1 MYINVRLLNRYKNL
15 LIYKVPDSWS
25 CTNLE
30 GRIVLVP
37 LKNQIKKGYV
47 ESVQKE
53 LDANQNYTIKEAM
66 DLQNS
71 PDDPNFHAFVQ
82 KVSNYYAV
90 DKIDILERLSRVFD
104 FKEPENLDHLD
115 DAQLP
120 KEINL
125 SLTLTPEQSEIV
137 EKTTTQI
144 NQNKPYIGLI
154 HGVTGSGKTEIYK
167 NLIYNTLKLGKSVLF
182 LLPEISLAIEFYKR
196 FKRELPD
203 DFNIYSFHSATG
215 AKNKKLLWKALVN
228 QNPVLIIGVHLP
240 VFLPMANLGLILID
254 EEHDVGFQEKKHPK
268 FNTKEIALIRAQV
281 YKIPAILG
289 SATPSIASLYAV
301 HQKGWELFRLKDRFK
316 GVFPEI
322 QLVNLKHRERGHF
335 WISRELEKAIAHCL
349 EKKEKSI
356 IFLNRRGYCFFV
368 QCKLCGHIPNC
379 VNCSISLTLHSDR
392 TLRCHYC
399 NFRTSEPTACLK
411 CNAKE
416 QDILKKG
423 IGTQQIAK
431 ILAKLFPE
439 ARIGRLDLDTS
450 IDKKN
455 LQATLQDFDND
466 KLDILVGT
474 QTITKGYNFQ
484 KVTLI
489 GILWA
494 DSNLSF
500 PIYNASEAALQ
511 QIIQVA
517 GRAGR
522 QGQKSLVVVQAIKN
536 HEIFNYINEHRYE
549 AFYNYEIENRIAVR
563 YPPFIRLAEI
573 EVKNQEESVLET
585 EAILLKK
592 EMNGIIK
599 KLGVSL
605 IVMGPVDPVVQKIK
619 NVSSKKFYLKSENS
633 THLSLV
639 YHHID
644 RSKYSSAIYFTPNP
658 LS

>member
-1 MYINVRLLNRYKNL
+1 
-15 LIYKVPDSWS
+15 VPESWS

-37 LKNQIKKGYV
+37 LKNQIRKGYI
-47 ESVQKE
+47 ESVQHE
-53 LDANQNYTIKEAM
+53 LGPEQNFKIKEAT

-71 PDDPNFHAFVQ
+71 PIDPTYHTFVQ
-82 KVSNYYAV
+82 KVSNYYSV

-104 FKEPENLDHLD
+104 FKEPEIPENNNEEH
-115 DAQLP
+115 LP
-120 KEINL
+120 KAIDL
-125 SLTLTPEQSEIV
+125 GLTLTPEQAFIV
-137 EKTTTQI
+137 DKTTAQI
-144 NQNKPYIGLI
+144 NQNKSYIGLI

-215 AKNKKLLWKALVN
+215 AKNKKLLWKALAN

-240 VFLPMANLGLILID
+240 VFLPMANLGLIIID

-268 FNTKEIALIRAQV
+268 FNTKEIALIRAQI

-289 SATPSIASLYAV
+289 SATPSISSLYAV
-301 HQKGWELFRLKDRFK
+301 RHKGWELFRLKDRFK
-316 GVFPEI
+316 AVFPEI
-322 QLVNLKHRERGHF
+322 QLVSLKNREKGHF
-335 WISRELEKAIAHCL
+335 WISKELEKAIACCL
-349 EKKEKSI
+349 EKKEKCI

-379 VNCSISLTLHSDR
+379 VNCSISLTLHADR

-399 NFRTSEPTACLK
+399 NFRIPEPTLCLK
-411 CNAKE
+411 CGTKE

-431 ILAKLFPE
+431 IAAKLFPE
-439 ARIGRLDLDTS
+439 ARIGRLDLDTTV
-450 IDKKN
+450 DKKK
-455 LQATLQDFDND
+455 LQETLHDFDHG
-466 KLDILVGT
+466 KLDILIGT

-484 KVTLI
+484 GVTLI

-522 QGQKSLVVVQAIKN
+522 QGQKSLVVVQTIKN
-536 HEIFNYINEHRYE
+536 HEIFNYINEHQYE
-549 AFYNYEIENRIAVR
+549 AFYEYEIENRIAVR

-573 EVKNQEESVLET
+573 EVKNQNESILEQ
-585 EAILLKK
+585 EAKLIKQEL
-592 EMNGIIK
+592 NAIIK
-599 KLGVSL
+599 KLGIQL
-605 IVMGPVDPVVQKIK
+605 TLMGPVDPVVQKIK
-619 NVSSKKFYLKSENS
+619 NFSSKKFYLKSENS
-633 THLSLV
+633 TYLNLV
-639 YHHID
+639 YNTID
-644 RSKYSSAIYFTPNP
+644 RSKYLSTIYFTPNP
-658 LS
+658 LC

>member
-1 MYINVRLLNRYKNL
+1 MYIKVRLLNRYKNP
-15 LIYKVPDSWS
+15 LIYKVPESWS
-25 CTNLE
+25 CDNLE

-37 LKNQIKKGYV
+37 LKNQTIKGYV
-47 ESVQKE
+47 ESIQEE
-53 LDANQNYTIKEAM
+53 LDAGQNFRIKEAS

-71 PDDPNFHAFVQ
+71 PNDPDYHKFVQ
-82 KVSNYYAV
+82 KVSNYYSV

-104 FKEPENLDHLD
+104 FKESETPEYTGEEI
-115 DAQLP
+115 P

-125 SLTLTPEQSEIV
+125 SLTLTPEQAIIV
-137 EKTTTQI
+137 EKTTAQI
-144 NQNKPYIGLI
+144 NQNKPYVGLI

-203 DFNIYSFHSATG
+203 DFNIYSFHSATS

-228 QNPVLIIGVHLP
+228 HAPVLIIGVHLP
-240 VFLPMANLGLILID
+240 IFLPISNLGLILID

-268 FNTKEIALIRAQV
+268 FNTKEIALIRTQV

-289 SATPSIASLYAV
+289 SATPSISSLYAV
-301 HQKGWELFRLKDRFK
+301 QKRGWELFKLKDRFK
-316 GVFPEI
+316 GIFPEI
-322 QLVNLKHRERGHF
+322 QLVNLKHRERGYF
-335 WISRELEKAIAHCL
+335 WISKELEKAIALNL

-379 VNCSISLTLHSDR
+379 INCSISLTLHSDR

-399 NFRTSEPTACLK
+399 NFRVPEPTSCSK
-411 CNAKE
+411 CDAKE
-416 QDILKKG
+416 QDIMKKG

-439 ARIGRLDLDTS
+439 ARIGRLDLDTT
-450 IDKKN
+450 IDKKK
-455 LQATLQDFDND
+455 LQETLHDFDND

-484 KVTLI
+484 SVTLI

-500 PIYNASEAALQ
+500 PIYNASEVALQ

-522 QGQKSLVVVQAIKN
+522 QGQKSLVIVQAIKN
-536 HEIFNYINEHRYE
+536 HEIFNYINEHKYE
-549 AFYNYEIENRIAVR
+549 SFYDYEIENRTAVR
-563 YPPFIRLAEI
+563 YPPFIRLAELEI
-573 EVKNQEESVLET
+573 KNPNESILET
-585 EAILLKK
+585 EIKLIKQELNAIIRTL
-592 EMNGIIK
+592 GIKIT
-599 KLGVSL
+599 L
-605 IVMGPVDPVVQKIK
+605 MGPVDAVVQKIK
-619 NVSSKKFYLKSENS
+619 NLCIKKFYLKSENAAY
-633 THLSLV
+633 LNLV
-639 YHHID
+639 YNHID
-644 RSKYSSAIYFTPNP
+644 KSKYSSTIYFTPNP
-658 LS
+658 LC